1 VTRRREVPR
10 GEKRRESET
19 RLIDAGHFA
28 TEHLMVAGLSAVLR
42 REAEKKGLNVVFHEM
57 KGESDPFRII

>member
-1 VTRRREVPR
+1 
-10 GEKRRESET
+10 
-19 RLIDAGHFA
+19 
-28 TEHLMVAGLSAVLR
+28 MVAGLSGVLR